1 MIPFFR
7 PSITD
12 ADVEAVE
19 EVMRSGW
26 LTSGAKVIEFEE
38 RMAEYL
44 GAKYVVATSSCTV
57 ALEIALRWADA
68 RARGRLQAI
77 TTPLTFTATAEA
89 ISRAGIPMVFADTE
103 PDGVNISPET
113 VSRIKYHKNQMVVP
127 VGVGGNPADLS
138 GFANRSKTE
147 KLLIIEDAA
156 HTLGA
161 TIRAKPTHAY
171 AEVSCYSFHANKN
184 LTTNGEGGMIVTDHW
199 PVAAYFRRI
208 RQHGMDETSWGC
220 RDDTWDYDVGTGGQK
235 ANMPD
240 VCAAMGLTQLARF
253 DDMQAKRKYLCWG
266 YHHILREISDVDEDI
281 TPFTVIDDIE
291 SSACHLYQVLLPEW
305 MDRDRVFRF
314 MADKGVRCGVHY
326 KPLYQMTAW
335 QEDPRK
341 YPNCEKTWTRLL
353 SLPLFVDMTSAQQD
367 LVGTRLLD
375 ALKKEKELCGRQLA
389 CVS

>member
-1 MIPFFR
+1 MIPFYK
-7 PSITD
+7 PSVTD
-12 ADVEAVE
+12 ADVAAVAA
-19 EVMRSGW
+19 VMRSGW
-26 LTSGAKVIEFEE
+26 LTSGSKVQAFEE

-44 GAKYVVATSSCTV
+44 GAKYVVAVSSGTA
-57 ALEIALRWADA
+57 ALEIALSWADA
-68 RARGRLQAI
+68 RGKLQAI

-113 VSRIKYHKNQMVVP
+113 VSRIKYHENQMVVP
-127 VGVGGNPADLS
+127 VGVGGNPVDVIDLS
-138 GFANRSKTE
+138 HRGYTV
-147 KLLIIEDAA
+147 IEDAA

-161 TIRAKPTHAY
+161 TVDGEHTHTATD
-171 AEVSCYSFHANKN
+171 ASCYSFHANKN
-184 LTTNGEGGMIVTDHW
+184 LTTNGEGGMIVTSHK

-208 RQHGMDETSWGC
+208 RQHGMDEASWGS
-220 RDDTWDYDVGTGGQK
+220 RDDSWDYDVGSGGLK

-240 VCAAMGLTQLARF
+240 VCAAMGLTQLERF
-253 DDMQAKRKYLCWG
+253 DDMQIKRRYLFWG
-266 YHHILREISDVDEDI
+266 YHSILGKIFHVDGDIVPIAVTKDV
-281 TPFTVIDDIE
+281 E
-291 SSACHLYQVLLPEW
+291 SSACHLYQILLPEW

-326 KPLYQMTAW
+326 KPLYRMTAW
-335 QEDPRK
+335 QDDPRK

-367 LVGTRLLD
+367 FVGTRLLD
-375 ALKKEKELCGRQLA
+375 ALKEEKELCGKQLS